1 MKIKVRLNGQ
11 ENEWDIAPGE
21 FLSETL
27 RRYGCTSVRTSCHD
41 GACGSCTVFI
51 NDRPMLSCEYLSVR
65 AEGAE
70 ITTVEGVKEEAEK
83 VADCLVR
90 AGGEGCGYCAP
101 GFIMLAIA
109 LKRELA
115 DPSPE
120 EIRAYLNGN
129 LCRCTGYITRNEA
142 VRAYLRMDQER

>member
-1 MKIKVRLNGQ
+1 MKIRVRLNGK
-11 ENEWDIAPGE
+11 ENEWDIAPDE

-27 RRYGCTSVRTSCHD
+27 RRYGCASIRASCHD
-41 GACGSCTVFI
+41 GACGSCTVLI
-51 NDRPMLSCEYLSVR
+51 NSRPMLSCEYLSAR

-70 ITTVEGVKEEAEK
+70 IATVEGMKEEAEK
-83 VADCLVR
+83 VAECLVQ

-101 GFIMLAIA
+101 GFVMQAIA

-142 VRAYLRMDQER
+142 VKAYLQMD

>member
-1 MKIKVRLNGQ
+1 MKVHVRLNGK
-11 ENEWDIAPGE
+11 ESEWDVAPDE

-41 GACGSCTVFI
+41 GACGSCTVLI
-51 NDRPMLSCEYLSVR
+51 NSRPMLSCEYLSVR

-70 ITTVEGVKEEAEK
+70 IITVEGVKEEAEK
-83 VADCLVR
+83 VAECLVR

-101 GFIMLAIA
+101 GFIMQAIA
-109 LKRELA
+109 LKRELSN
-115 DPSPE
+115 PSPE
-120 EIRAYLNGN
+120 EIRGYLNGN

-142 VRAYLRMDQER
+142 VKAYLQMD